1 MQSIFSADN
10 ESMKKILV
18 IFEFLFLVCTASF
31 AQNKLLITPQDIR
44 LEADGGGFATAK
56 GYHLYVKKNPGVES
70 VLLTETTRDP
80 EGKSDN
86 FAYRAKEWNSVNG
99 DEIRY
104 LDGKPLVSK
113 YAQFSLVDST
123 SEFLEDFGECFHIY
137 IPSEIVFGYP
147 WERNGSVKIGRGTFI
162 NIRAFEKKYADYT
175 GEYFD
180 NPYMFDL
187 GKVPEKIKEAESAAE
202 PEIKEEIPA
211 LTDDYNPVAAAK
223 FEEISETMI
232 YSKGPETL
240 IDDMMKQLE
249 DIPDGKIVDVV
260 FAIDAT
266 GSMKDDIEKLR
277 KDLVPRLITELRR
290 FGHTRL
296 GLVLYRD
303 YVDSWRYKNIPV
315 KFFDFTEDLNQFLVN
330 LKSFKVT
337 GMEGG
342 DIPEAV
348 YEAMFASIDFY
359 QWNPESVKK
368 VILVGDAEPHPQ
380 PRGSGKYSKQL
391 VEKLAKEKG
400 ISINAIIL
408 PDDKSRR
415 GR

>member
-1 MQSIFSADN
+1 
-10 ESMKKILV
+10 
-18 IFEFLFLVCTASF
+18 
-31 AQNKLLITPQDIR
+31 
-44 LEADGGGFATAK
+44 
-56 GYHLYVKKNPGVES
+56 
-70 VLLTETTRDP
+70 
-80 EGKSDN
+80 
-86 FAYRAKEWNSVNG
+86 
-99 DEIRY
+99 
-104 LDGKPLVSK
+104 
-113 YAQFSLVDST
+113 
-123 SEFLEDFGECFHIY
+123 
-137 IPSEIVFGYP
+137 
-147 WERNGSVKIGRGTFI
+147 
-162 NIRAFEKKYADYT
+162 
-175 GEYFD
+175 
-180 NPYMFDL
+180 
-187 GKVPEKIKEAESAAE
+187 
-202 PEIKEEIPA
+202 
-211 LTDDYNPVAAAK
+211 
-223 FEEISETMI
+223 
-232 YSKGPETL
+232 
-240 IDDMMKQLE
+240 
-249 DIPDGKIVDVV
+249 
-260 FAIDAT
+260 
-266 GSMKDDIEKLR
+266 MKDDIEKLR